1 MNEAIEIHFVRGYK
15 FDDCVVNCKSTKIN
29 KFKSLLLEYISQ
41 KYIELFVIRVFYK
54 LLYFENDRGKRFK
67 FYTITRVILFERIM
81 ARFSEI
87 L

>member
-41 KYIELFVIRVFYK
+41 KYIELFVI
-54 LLYFENDRGKRFK
+54 FEFSINYYISRMIEENVSNF
-67 FYTITRVILFERIM
+67 TRLQE
-81 ARFSEI
+81 
-87 L
+87 